1 MIGIYGVI
9 YYQDDVPS
17 SSSLSM
23 DSGHENNSTDKH
35 VCIILLARGG
45 YSHIIIIMA
54 TPMFMFLF
62 AVVMFMFGLSL
73 VILWGVW
80 IHVEG
85 LGAGLGAGGGG
96 SERGGG
102 HEGFFFLRRRP
113 KLRLGFSWLTRRNV
127 PTKFASI
134 RNSRRSSPTIMCQC
148 SSIEGMSLLQD
159 QYLYIDIHHY
169 KSCFP
174 CNSFS

>member
-1 MIGIYGVI
+1 VVIGNRPTPSKVIGIYGVI
-9 YYQDDVPS
+9 YYQNDVPS

-80 IHVEG
+80 VHAEG
-85 LGAGLGAGGGG
+85 LGAGLGAGGRGEREGGG
-96 SERGGG
+96 S
-102 HEGFFFLRRRP
+102 
-113 KLRLGFSWLTRRNV
+113 
-127 PTKFASI
+127 
-134 RNSRRSSPTIMCQC
+134 
-148 SSIEGMSLLQD
+148 
-159 QYLYIDIHHY
+159 
-169 KSCFP
+169 
-174 CNSFS
+174 